1 MRARLKKKA
10 ENRNRQLIHELLD
23 LVLDINGVYPRKQ
36 EITGNLPTAFLNF
49 NGHVGNLEVGLHLQ
63 GWYPGYK
70 ADIKVTSHTYSDIE
84 LRDAI
89 DRIKDVKAET
99 PGAATPRDF
108 K

>member
-1 MRARLKKKA
+1 MKDRLKKKA
-10 ENRNRQLIHELLD
+10 EKRNRQLNHEILD
-23 LVLDINGVYPRKQ
+23 LVLDINGIYPRKQ

-70 ADIKVTSHTYSDIE
+70 ADIKATSYTYSDAG
-84 LRDAI
+84 LRDVLDKLKTI
-89 DRIKDVKAET
+89 KAET
-99 PGAATPRDF
+99 PGAATPRES